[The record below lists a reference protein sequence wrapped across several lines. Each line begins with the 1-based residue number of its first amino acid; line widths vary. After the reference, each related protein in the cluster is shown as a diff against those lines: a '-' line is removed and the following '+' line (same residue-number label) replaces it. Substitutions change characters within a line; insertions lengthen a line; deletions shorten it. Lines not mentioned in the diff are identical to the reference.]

1 VDAAAGG
8 GDESAQPAQR
18 SSRSSGRSPDKAAN
32 KIHRHAD
39 NAAKLDRASRAAR
52 LGTSGANSPVSSK
65 VRAGGAA
72 SPPRPPLTEE
82 NRAATSSFG
91 PVSPQS
97 DSGSPEPPRKSLR
110 VESPP
115 LGRGGAFPSGA
126 PLGFEPRRSLRSGR
140 LTRSASLPAVSSPSG
155 VSLGAQA
162 SSPSKLDGAA
172 PRDESSGTPPRRGPG
187 GGL

>member
-1 VDAAAGG
+1 MRPLGA
-8 GDESAQPAQR
+8 
-18 SSRSSGRSPDKAAN
+18 
-32 KIHRHAD
+32 
-39 NAAKLDRASRAAR
+39 
-52 LGTSGANSPVSSK
+52 GTSRRSQPSALQDQPDVPRTRQPTRFTVMLKMLPSSTARVAPLALARQGQTLLCLPK

-82 NRAATSSFG
+82 NRAATSSVG

-172 PRDESSGTPPRRGPG
+172 PRDESSGTPPRRGPV